1 MSFQTCVQSAPWLL
15 LVRKVLRSSCRAEG
29 AVSWLLKSGNQG
41 AVVKTGACRCDAPGA
56 WKNSEQPL
64 CDLKFIPETE
74 QGTKVSAQG
83 GGEALHQ
90 LYYDPNI
97 ENKNLAQK
105 WLMQAQVSPQAW
117 HFSWLL
123 LNMDKVPEI
132 QYFGAS
138 ALHIKISRYWND
150 IPADQYESL
159 KSQLFTQITRFAS
172 GSKIVLT
179 RLCVALA
186 SLALSMMPEAWPCAV
201 ADMVRMFQAE
211 DSNVDGR
218 ARCLALL
225 ELLTVLPEEFQTSR
239 LPQYRKGQVRSVL
252 AQECGSVF
260 PLLEQ
265 LLQQQGSPGFIKQ
278 KVLKCFSSWV
288 QLEIPL
294 MDCENLIQAAFTS
307 LQDPELFDTAVEAV
321 VNAISQPDAQR
332 YVNTLLKLIPPVLG
346 LQEQLRQAVQSGDM
360 ETSHGICRIAVAL
373 GENHSRALLDQVE
386 HWQSFLALVN
396 MIMFCTGIPGHYP
409 VNETTSSL
417 TLTFWY
423 TLQDDILSFE
433 PDKQAVYQQVYR
445 PVYFQLVDVL
455 LHKAQFPS
463 DEEYG
468 FWSSDEKEQFRIY
481 RVDISDTLMYVYEML
496 GAELLSSLYDK
507 LGRLLTNTEQP
518 STWQHT
524 EALLYGFQSI
534 AETIDVN
541 YSDVVPGLIGLIPRI
556 SISNV
561 QLADTVMFTIGALS
575 EWLADHPVMINNVLP
590 LVLQALGN
598 PELSISSVSTLKKI
612 CRECKY
618 DLPPYAANIVAV
630 SQEVLMKQIHKTS
643 QCMWLMQALGFLL
656 SALQVEEILKNLHSL
671 ITPYIQQLE
680 KLADE
685 TPNPSNKLAIIHIL
699 GLLSN
704 LFTTLD
710 ISHHDDDHESTE
722 VKKLPVQQGPNP
734 VVVVL
739 QQVFQLIQK
748 VLSKWLNDAQ
758 VVESVCAIFE
768 KSVKTLL
775 DDFAPMVP
783 QLCEMLGQ
791 MYSTIPQASAIDLTR
806 QLVHIFAHEPA
817 HFPPIKALFLLVTS
831 VTLTLFQQGPRD
843 HPDIVDSFMQLLAQ
857 ALKRKPDLFLCS
869 NLDVKAVFQC
879 GVLSLKF
886 PEAPTVKASCGF
898 FLRPSQK
905 PKPGSREGKRAVLGP
920 PVHWGILR
928 TQVRRGSCCP
938 EPALALTGLD
948 CVLQTELLPR
958 CGEVASVAQVVHEN
972 GKVLLQAVLEGIGG
986 QASRSLMDHFAE
998 ILFALNKHCFSY
1010 LSIWIKEAMQQDGFP
1025 SARVSPEQKETFSQQ
1040 ILRERVNKRRVKEMV
1055 KEFTLLCRG
1064 LHGTEY
1070 TADY

>member
-1 MSFQTCVQSAPWLL
+1 MERREEQ
-15 LVRKVLRSSCRAEG
+15 
-29 AVSWLLKSGNQG
+29 
-41 AVVKTGACRCDAPGA
+41 PGA
-56 WKNSEQPL
+56 AGAGAAPALDFTVENVEK
-64 CDLKFIPETE
+64 
-74 QGTKVSAQG
+74 
-83 GGEALHQ
+83 ALHQ

-117 HFSWLL
+117 HFSWQLL
-123 LNMDKVPEI
+123 QPDKVPEI

-138 ALHIKISRYWND
+138 ALHIKISRYWSD
-150 IPADQYESL
+150 IPTDQYESL
-159 KSQLFTQITRFAS
+159 KAQLFTQITHFAS

-186 SLALSMMPEAWPCAV
+186 SLALSMMPDAWPCAV
-201 ADMVRMFQAE
+201 ADMVRLFQAE
-211 DSNVDGR
+211 DSPVDGQG
-218 ARCLALL
+218 RCLALL

-239 LPQYRKGQVRSVL
+239 LPQYRKGLVRASL
-252 AQECGSVF
+252 AVECGAVF

-265 LLQQQGSPGFIKQ
+265 LLQQPSSPSCVRQ

-288 QLEIPL
+288 QLEVPL
-294 MDCENLIQAAFTS
+294 QDCEALIQAAFAA
-307 LQDPELFDTAVEAV
+307 LQDSELFDSSVEAI

-332 YVNTLLKLIPPVLG
+332 YVNTLLKLIPLVLG
-346 LQEQLRQAVQSGDM
+346 LQDQLRQAVQNGDM

-433 PDKQAVYQQVYR
+433 AEKQAVYQQVYR

-496 GAELLSSLYDK
+496 GAELLSNLYDK
-507 LGRLLTNTEQP
+507 LGRLLTSSEEP
-518 STWQHT
+518 YSWQHT

-575 EWLADHPVMINNVLP
+575 EWLADHPVMINSVLP
-590 LVLQALGN
+590 LVLHALGN
-598 PELSISSVSTLKKI
+598 PELSVSSVSTLKKI

-630 SQEVLMKQIHKTS
+630 SQDVLMKQIHKTS

-671 ITPYIQQLE
+671 ISPYIQQLE
-680 KLADE
+680 KLAE
-685 TPNPSNKLAIIHIL
+685 EI
-699 GLLSN
+699 
-704 LFTTLD
+704 
-710 ISHHDDDHESTE
+710 
-722 VKKLPVQQGPNP
+722 
-734 VVVVL
+734 
-739 QQVFQLIQK
+739 
-748 VLSKWLNDAQ
+748 
-758 VVESVCAIFE
+758 
-768 KSVKTLL
+768 
-775 DDFAPMVP
+775 
-783 QLCEMLGQ
+783 
-791 MYSTIPQASAIDLTR
+791 
-806 QLVHIFAHEPA
+806 
-817 HFPPIKALFLLVTS
+817 
-831 VTLTLFQQGPRD
+831 
-843 HPDIVDSFMQLLAQ
+843 
-857 ALKRKPDLFLCS
+857 ALKRKPDLFLCER
-869 NLDVKAVFQC
+869 LDVKAVFHC
-879 GVLSLKF
+879 AVLALKF

-898 FLRPSQK
+898 F
-905 PKPGSREGKRAVLGP
+905 
-920 PVHWGILR
+920 
-928 TQVRRGSCCP
+928 
-938 EPALALTGLD
+938 
-948 CVLQTELLPR
+948 TELLPR
-958 CGEVASVAQVVHEN
+958 CGEVEPV
-972 GKVLLQAVLEGIGG
+972 GKVVQEDGRMLLVAVLEAIGG
-986 QASRSLMDHFAE
+986 QASRSLMDCFAD
-998 ILFALNKHCFSY
+998 ILFALNKHCFSL
-1010 LSIWIKEAMQQDGFP
+1010 LSMWIKEALQPPGFP
-1025 SARVSPEQKETFSQQ
+1025 SARLSPEQKDTFSQQ

-1064 LHGTEY
+1064 LHGTDY

>member
-1 MSFQTCVQSAPWLL
+1 MERREEQ
-15 LVRKVLRSSCRAEG
+15 
-29 AVSWLLKSGNQG
+29 
-41 AVVKTGACRCDAPGA
+41 PGA
-56 WKNSEQPL
+56 AGAGAAPALDFTVENVEK
-64 CDLKFIPETE
+64 
-74 QGTKVSAQG
+74 
-83 GGEALHQ
+83 ALHQ

-117 HFSWLL
+117 HFSWQLL
-123 LNMDKVPEI
+123 QPDKVPEI

-138 ALHIKISRYWND
+138 ALHIKISRYWSD
-150 IPADQYESL
+150 IPTDQYESL
-159 KSQLFTQITRFAS
+159 KAQLFTQITHFAS

-186 SLALSMMPEAWPCAV
+186 SLALSMMPDAWPCAV
-201 ADMVRMFQAE
+201 ADMVRLFQAE
-211 DSNVDGR
+211 DSPVDGQG
-218 ARCLALL
+218 RCLALL

-239 LPQYRKGQVRSVL
+239 LPQYRKGLVRASL
-252 AQECGSVF
+252 AVECGAVF

-265 LLQQQGSPGFIKQ
+265 LLQQPSSPSCVRQ

-288 QLEIPL
+288 QLEVPL
-294 MDCENLIQAAFTS
+294 QDCEALIQAAFAA
-307 LQDPELFDTAVEAV
+307 LQDSELFDSSVEAI

-332 YVNTLLKLIPPVLG
+332 YVNTLLKLIPLVLG
-346 LQEQLRQAVQSGDM
+346 LQDQLRQAVQNGDM

-433 PDKQAVYQQVYR
+433 AEKQAVYQQVYR

-496 GAELLSSLYDK
+496 GAELLSNLYEK
-507 LGRLLTNTEQP
+507 LGRLLTSSEEP
-518 STWQHT
+518 YSWQHT

-575 EWLADHPVMINNVLP
+575 EWLADHPVMINSVLP
-590 LVLQALGN
+590 LVLHALGN
-598 PELSISSVSTLKKI
+598 PELSVSSVSTLKKI

-630 SQEVLMKQIHKTS
+630 SQDVLMKQIHKTS

-671 ITPYIQQLE
+671 ISPYIQQLE
-680 KLADE
+680 KLAE
-685 TPNPSNKLAIIHIL
+685 EI
-699 GLLSN
+699 
-704 LFTTLD
+704 
-710 ISHHDDDHESTE
+710 
-722 VKKLPVQQGPNP
+722 

-758 VVESVCAIFE
+758 VVEAVCAIFE

-783 QLCEMLGQ
+783 QLCEMLGR
-791 MYSTIPQASAIDLTR
+791 MYSTIPQASALDLTR

-817 HFPPIKALFLLVTS
+817 HFPPIEALFLLVTS

-857 ALKRKPDLFLCS
+857 ALKRKPDLFLCER
-869 NLDVKAVFQC
+869 LDVKAVFQC
-879 GVLSLKF
+879 AVLALKF

-898 FLRPSQK
+898 F
-905 PKPGSREGKRAVLGP
+905 
-920 PVHWGILR
+920 
-928 TQVRRGSCCP
+928 
-938 EPALALTGLD
+938 
-948 CVLQTELLPR
+948 TELLPR
-958 CGEVASVAQVVHEN
+958 CGEVEPV
-972 GKVLLQAVLEGIGG
+972 GKVVQEDGRMLLVAVLEAIGG
-986 QASRSLMDHFAE
+986 QASRSLMDCFAD
-998 ILFALNKHCFSY
+998 ILFALNKHCFSL
-1010 LSIWIKEAMQQDGFP
+1010 LSMWIKEALQPPGFP
-1025 SARVSPEQKETFSQQ
+1025 SARLSPEQKDTFSQQ

-1064 LHGTEY
+1064 LHGTDY

>member
-1 MSFQTCVQSAPWLL
+1 MERREEQLGAAGAGAAPALDFT
-15 LVRKVLRSSCRAEG
+15 VENVEK
-29 AVSWLLKSGNQG
+29 
-41 AVVKTGACRCDAPGA
+41 
-56 WKNSEQPL
+56 
-64 CDLKFIPETE
+64 
-74 QGTKVSAQG
+74 
-83 GGEALHQ
+83 ALHQ

-117 HFSWLL
+117 HFSWQLL
-123 LNMDKVPEI
+123 QPDKVPEI

-138 ALHIKISRYWND
+138 ALHIKISRYWSD
-150 IPADQYESL
+150 IPTDQYESL
-159 KSQLFTQITRFAS
+159 KAQLFTQITRFAS

-186 SLALSMMPEAWPCAV
+186 SLALSMMPDAWPCAV
-201 ADMVRMFQAE
+201 ADMIRLFQAE
-211 DSNVDGR
+211 DSPVDSQG
-218 ARCLALL
+218 RCLALL

-239 LPQYRKGQVRSVL
+239 LPQYRKGLVRTSL
-252 AQECGSVF
+252 AVECGAVF

-265 LLQQQGSPGFIKQ
+265 LLQQPSSPSCVRQ

-288 QLEIPL
+288 QLEVPL
-294 MDCENLIQAAFTS
+294 QDCEALIQAAFAA
-307 LQDPELFDTAVEAV
+307 LQDSELFDSSVEAI

-332 YVNTLLKLIPPVLG
+332 YVNTLLRLIPLVLG
-346 LQEQLRQAVQSGDM
+346 LQEQLRQAVQNGDM

-433 PDKQAVYQQVYR
+433 AEKQAVYQQVYR

-455 LHKAQFPS
+455 LHKAQFPP

-496 GAELLSSLYDK
+496 GAELLSNLYDK
-507 LGRLLTNTEQP
+507 LGRLLTSSEEP
-518 STWQHT
+518 YSWQHT

-590 LVLQALGN
+590 LVLHALGN
-598 PELSISSVSTLKKI
+598 PELSVSSVSTLKKI

-630 SQEVLMKQIHKTS
+630 SQDVLMKQIHKTS

-671 ITPYIQQLE
+671 ISPYIQQLE
-680 KLADE
+680 KLAE
-685 TPNPSNKLAIIHIL
+685 EIPNPSNKLAIVHIL

-710 ISHHDDDHESTE
+710 VSHHEDDHEGPE
-722 VKKLPVQQGPNP
+722 LRKLPVPQGPNP

-758 VVESVCAIFE
+758 VVEAVCAIFE

-783 QLCEMLGQ
+783 QLCEMLGR
-791 MYSTIPQASAIDLTR
+791 MYSTIPQASALDLTR

-817 HFPPIKALFLLVTS
+817 HFPPIEALFLLATS

-857 ALKRKPDLFLCS
+857 ALKRKPDLFLCER
-869 NLDVKAVFQC
+869 LDVKAVFQC
-879 GVLSLKF
+879 AVLALKF

-898 FLRPSQK
+898 FVSSMLTPGPCAPRTRGGGVVSRSCPQGEVGRRW
-905 PKPGSREGKRAVLGP
+905 GSRASHL
-920 PVHWGILR
+920 
-928 TQVRRGSCCP
+928 
-938 EPALALTGLD
+938 
-948 CVLQTELLPR
+948 LQTELLPR
-958 CGEVASVAQVVHEN
+958 CGEIESV
-972 GKVLLQAVLEGIGG
+972 GKVVQEDGRMLLIAVLEAIGG
-986 QASRSLMDHFAE
+986 QASRSLMDCFAD
-998 ILFALNKHCFSY
+998 ILFALNKHCFSL
-1010 LSIWIKEAMQQDGFP
+1010 LSVWIKEALQPPGFP
-1025 SARVSPEQKETFSQQ
+1025 SARLSPEQKDTFSQQ

-1064 LHGTEY
+1064 LHGTDY

>member
-1 MSFQTCVQSAPWLL
+1 MERREEQ
-15 LVRKVLRSSCRAEG
+15 
-29 AVSWLLKSGNQG
+29 
-41 AVVKTGACRCDAPGA
+41 PGA
-56 WKNSEQPL
+56 AGAGAAPALDFTVENVEK
-64 CDLKFIPETE
+64 
-74 QGTKVSAQG
+74 
-83 GGEALHQ
+83 ALHQ

-117 HFSWLL
+117 HFSWQLL
-123 LNMDKVPEI
+123 QPDKVPEI

-138 ALHIKISRYWND
+138 ALHIKISRYWSD
-150 IPADQYESL
+150 IPTDQYESL
-159 KSQLFTQITRFAS
+159 KAQLFTHITHFAS

-186 SLALSMMPEAWPCAV
+186 SLALSMMPDAWPCAV
-201 ADMVRMFQAE
+201 ADMVRLFQAE
-211 DSNVDGR
+211 DSPVDGQG
-218 ARCLALL
+218 RCLALL

-239 LPQYRKGQVRSVL
+239 LPQYRKGLVRASL
-252 AQECGSVF
+252 AVECGAVF

-265 LLQQQGSPGFIKQ
+265 LLQQPSSPSCVRQ

-288 QLEIPL
+288 QLEVPL
-294 MDCENLIQAAFTS
+294 QDCEALIQAAFAA
-307 LQDPELFDTAVEAV
+307 LQDSELFDSSVEAI

-332 YVNTLLKLIPPVLG
+332 YVNTLLKLIPLVLG
-346 LQEQLRQAVQSGDM
+346 LQDQLRQAVQNGDM

-433 PDKQAVYQQVYR
+433 AEKQAVYQQVYR

-496 GAELLSSLYDK
+496 GAELLSNLYDK
-507 LGRLLTNTEQP
+507 LGRLLTSSEEP
-518 STWQHT
+518 YSWQHT

-575 EWLADHPVMINNVLP
+575 EWLADHPVMINSVLP
-590 LVLQALGN
+590 LVLHALGN
-598 PELSISSVSTLKKI
+598 PELSVSSVSTLKKI

-630 SQEVLMKQIHKTS
+630 SQDVLMKQIHKTS

-671 ITPYIQQLE
+671 ISPYIQQLE
-680 KLADE
+680 KLAE
-685 TPNPSNKLAIIHIL
+685 EIVSALPNPSNKLAIVHIL

-710 ISHHDDDHESTE
+710 VSHHEDDHEGPE
-722 VKKLPVQQGPNP
+722 LRKLPVPQGPNP

-758 VVESVCAIFE
+758 VVEAVCAIFE

-783 QLCEMLGQ
+783 QLCEMLSR
-791 MYSTIPQASAIDLTR
+791 MYSTIPQASALDLTR

-817 HFPPIKALFLLVTS
+817 HFPPIEALFLLVTS

-857 ALKRKPDLFLCS
+857 ALKRKPDLFLCER
-869 NLDVKAVFQC
+869 LDVKAVFHC
-879 GVLSLKF
+879 AVLALKF

-898 FLRPSQK
+898 F
-905 PKPGSREGKRAVLGP
+905 
-920 PVHWGILR
+920 
-928 TQVRRGSCCP
+928 
-938 EPALALTGLD
+938 
-948 CVLQTELLPR
+948 TELLPR
-958 CGEVASVAQVVHEN
+958 CGEVEPV
-972 GKVLLQAVLEGIGG
+972 GKVVQEDGRMLLVAVLEAIGG
-986 QASRSLMDHFAE
+986 QASRSLMDCFAD
-998 ILFALNKHCFSY
+998 ILFALNKHCFSL
-1010 LSIWIKEAMQQDGFP
+1010 LSMWIKEALQPPGFP
-1025 SARVSPEQKETFSQQ
+1025 SARLSPEQKDTFSQQ

-1064 LHGTEY
+1064 LHGTDY

>member
-1 MSFQTCVQSAPWLL
+1 MWQRGPVMLPSLFQ
-15 LVRKVLRSSCRAEG
+15 
-29 AVSWLLKSGNQG
+29 
-41 AVVKTGACRCDAPGA
+41 
-56 WKNSEQPL
+56 
-64 CDLKFIPETE
+64 
-74 QGTKVSAQG
+74 
-83 GGEALHQ
+83 ALHQ

-123 LNMDKVPEI
+123 LHMDKVPEI

-159 KSQLFTQITRFAS
+159 KSQLFTHITRFAS

-186 SLALSMMPEAWPCAV
+186 SLALSMM
-201 ADMVRMFQAE
+201 
-211 DSNVDGR
+211 
-218 ARCLALL
+218 
-225 ELLTVLPEEFQTSR
+225 PEEFQTSR

-265 LLQQQGSPGFIKQ
+265 LLQQQDSPGFIKQ

-373 GENHSRALLDQVE
+373 GENHSRACPAPGDVALLDQVE

-541 YSDVVPGLIGLIPRI
+541 YSDVAGLGRGSPSETSFGLILF
-556 SISNV
+556 V
-561 QLADTVMFTIGALS
+561 CAGALS

-898 FLRPSQK
+898 F
-905 PKPGSREGKRAVLGP
+905 
-920 PVHWGILR
+920 
-928 TQVRRGSCCP
+928 
-938 EPALALTGLD
+938 
-948 CVLQTELLPR
+948 TELLPR
-958 CGEVASVAQVVHEN
+958 CGEIAPVGQVVHEN
-972 GKVLLQAVLEGIGG
+972 GKVLLQAVLEGVGG

-1010 LSIWIKEAMQQDGFP
+1010 LSVWIKEAMQQDGFP

-1040 ILRERVNKRRVKEMV
+1040 ILSRERVNKRRVKEMV

>member
-1 MSFQTCVQSAPWLL
+1 MERREESP
-15 LVRKVLRSSCRAEG
+15 
-29 AVSWLLKSGNQG
+29 
-41 AVVKTGACRCDAPGA
+41 APGA
-56 WKNSEQPL
+56 AHLDFTVENVEK
-64 CDLKFIPETE
+64 
-74 QGTKVSAQG
+74 
-83 GGEALHQ
+83 ALHQ

-117 HFSWLL
+117 HFSWQLL
-123 LNMDKVPEI
+123 QPDKVPEI

-138 ALHIKISRYWND
+138 ALHIKIARYWND
-150 IPADQYESL
+150 IPPDQYESL
-159 KSQLFTQITRFAS
+159 KSQLFGQITRFAS

-186 SLALSMMPEAWPCAV
+186 SLALSMMPDSWPCAV
-201 ADMVRMFQAE
+201 ADMVRLFQAE
-211 DSNVDGR
+211 DSPVDGR
-218 ARCLALL
+218 GRCLALL

-239 LPQYRKGQVRSVL
+239 LPQYRKGQVRAVL
-252 AQECGSVF
+252 AQECGAVF

-265 LLQQQGSPGFIKQ
+265 LLQQPDSPGFIKQ

-288 QLEIPL
+288 QLEVPL
-294 MDCENLIQAAFTS
+294 LDCESLIQAAFS
-307 LQDPELFDTAVEAV
+307 ALRDPELFDSSVEAI

-332 YVNTLLKLIPPVLG
+332 YVNTLLKLISPVLG

-433 PDKQAVYQQVYR
+433 AEKQAVYQQVYR

-496 GAELLSSLYDK
+496 GAELLSNLYDK

-518 STWQHT
+518 SSWQHT

-575 EWLADHPVMINNVLP
+575 EWLADHPVMINSVLP
-590 LVLQALGN
+590 LVLHALGN

-630 SQEVLMKQIHKTS
+630 SQDVLMKQIHKTS

-680 KLADE
+680 KLAEE

-710 ISHHDDDHESTE
+710 VSHHEDEHEGPE
-722 VKKLPVQQGPNP
+722 LRKLPVPQGPNP
-734 VVVVL
+734 CQEEQPSSQWGGGCRAHRGSPQVVVVL

-791 MYSTIPQASAIDLTR
+791 MYSTIPQASALDLTR

-831 VTLTLFQQGPRD
+831 VTLTLFQQGSRD

-857 ALKRKPDLFLCS
+857 ALKRKPDLFLCES
-869 NLDVKAVFQC
+869 LDVKAVFQC
-879 GVLSLKF
+879 GVLALKF

-898 FLRPSQK
+898 F
-905 PKPGSREGKRAVLGP
+905 
-920 PVHWGILR
+920 
-928 TQVRRGSCCP
+928 
-938 EPALALTGLD
+938 
-948 CVLQTELLPR
+948 TELLPR
-958 CGEVASVAQVVHEN
+958 CGEIPPVGQVVQEE
-972 GKVLLQAVLEGIGG
+972 GKVLLQAVLEAIGG
-986 QASRSLMDHFAE
+986 QASRSLMDSFADV
-998 ILFALNKHCFSY
+998 LFALNKHCFSC
-1010 LSIWIKEAMQQDGFP
+1010 LSVWIKEALQPPGFP
-1025 SARVSPEQKETFSQQ
+1025 SPRLSPEQKDTFSQQ
-1040 ILRERVNKRRVKEMV
+1040 ILSRERVNKRRVKEMV

-1064 LHGTEY
+1064 LHGTDY